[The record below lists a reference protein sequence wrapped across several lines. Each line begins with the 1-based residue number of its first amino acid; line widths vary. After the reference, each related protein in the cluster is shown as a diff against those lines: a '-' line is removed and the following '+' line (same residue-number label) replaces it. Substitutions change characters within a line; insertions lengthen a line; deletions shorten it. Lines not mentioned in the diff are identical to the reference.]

1 MKKQLLLI
9 GLLLA
14 SVGILAYAASKS
26 QEKKPMTKKIV
37 QTAGRDQLGNFAPEF
52 AHYNDDVLF
61 GENWNNT
68 DLDLKTRSLITV
80 IALMSQGMT
89 DSSLTYHLQ
98 NAKNNGVSKE
108 EMAAAITHTA
118 FYAGWP
124 KAWATFRLAKEVWTD
139 KTPALTDKEK
149 YQKTIFFPIGKPN
162 DAFAKYFVGQSYLAP
177 ISTEQ
182 VTFFNV
188 TFEPG
193 CRNNWHIH
201 HATKGG
207 GQMLVAVG
215 GRGYYQEWG
224 KAPVEM
230 NPGDVI
236 HIPANTKHWHGAA
249 PDSWF
254 SHLAFEIEGENTS
267 NEWLE
272 AVSDEEYS
280 KLK

>member
-14 SVGILAYAASKS
+14 SAGILAYAASKT

-224 KAPVEM
+224 KAPLEM